1 MRVNKLLRYG
11 CGLAVVSLALVAC
24 TPAQA
29 TIPPAAPATQVP
41 TIPPTPV
48 PTAAPICPEAAPGTQ
63 LLRHDEHGYCLLYPD
78 GLVWVVGGCLVPEGP
93 AMGCHTAVALFSVD
107 DAAGRSADQV
117 ADEMIADSE
126 AAVPGIAIQRTSSP
140 IAGQPAVVLEGLPGV
155 TGTRDVLI
163 VQADRLYRLTFILP
177 GAEQASVD
185 QFERLYNMVI
195 DSFTLVPSAAPSAA
209 STVTPS
215 SDASPEA
222 RGSAVVVFVR
232 DGNIAVWEEATG
244 SSQTIVDSGDVIR
257 VELSDDAKLVAFV
270 RRSFFTAG
278 GFDRN
283 EQSALWVVGRDGT
296 NPRELISAQQLRQRL
311 DAAEHD
317 STNFPRLAW
326 IPKSHRLLYSGDTY
340 AAHGEGESA
349 HVPTRGVYRMDTD
362 TLTEV
367 ELVPAGQSAH
377 FVSSPDGRQVVL
389 VNTTGLSFFD
399 VDSGRMRL
407 EFPARP
413 VVGDTGWFTN
423 AGVWTQDSSAF
434 VINALVEPTNII
446 SDYVLWHVPVDGSPA
461 ASLITFAAGTGSVI
475 FAPDGSAGAYLGA
488 ASGTG
493 PSAWFILPLPED
505 LGPVAVPRDSFDYA
519 HLIWSPGSLAYVLE
533 ALSFDPQGAM
543 HGRKTL
549 FPLCP
554 NAAQAIEVCGG
565 AIDLGEQ
572 IEWLEWV
579 DRSRFLYL
587 TYQPRRLYL
596 GSLEGASRL
605 IAEDPLSFDASAATC
620 SDDSEFVADVTVPD
634 GTHFAPGAV
643 FRKTWRLRNSGTCT
657 WDDAYRLAFLSG
669 DRMSGPRSAP
679 LGDQDLRPDTLGLFP
694 TVQPGEEIDL
704 SVMLIAPESAGTY
717 RGQWQLFAPD
727 GTTFGTAPFVQIQV
741 P

>member
-1 MRVNKLLRYG
+1 
-11 CGLAVVSLALVAC
+11 
-24 TPAQA
+24 
-29 TIPPAAPATQVP
+29 
-41 TIPPTPV
+41 
-48 PTAAPICPEAAPGTQ
+48 
-63 LLRHDEHGYCLLYPD
+63 
-78 GLVWVVGGCLVPEGP
+78 
-93 AMGCHTAVALFSVD
+93 MGCHTAVALFSVG

-117 ADEMIADSE
+117 ADEMIAASE
-126 AAVPGIAIQRTSSP
+126 AAVPGIAIQRTSST

-177 GAEQASVD
+177 GADQASVD
-185 QFERLYNMVI
+185 QFERLYNTVI

-209 STVTPS
+209 PTATLS
-215 SDASPEA
+215 SDASPGA
-222 RGSAVVVFVR
+222 GGSAVVVFVR

-283 EQSALWVVGRDGT
+283 EQSALWVVGRDGA

-311 DAAEHD
+311 DAAEDD

-349 HVPTRGVYRMDTD
+349 HVPTRGVYRMDAD
-362 TLTEV
+362 TLTEF

-377 FVSSPDGRQVVL
+377 FIPSPDGRLVVL

-423 AGVWTQDSSAF
+423 AGVWRLDSSAF
-434 VINALVEPTNII
+434 VINALVEPSNTGP
-446 SDYVLWHVPVDGSPA
+446 SDYELWRVPVDGSPA
-461 ASLITFAAGTGSVI
+461 APLIAFAAGTGSVV

-519 HLIWSPGSLAYVLE
+519 HLIWSPGSSAYVLE
-533 ALSFDPQGAM
+533 ALSFDAQGAM

-554 NAAQAIEVCGG
+554 NAAQAIEVCGA

-579 DRSRFLYL
+579 DRSRFLYV

-596 GSLEGASRL
+596 GSLEGSPSL
-605 IAEDPLSFDASAATC
+605 IAEDPLSFDASAAIC
-620 SDDSEFVADVTVPD
+620 SDDSAFVADVTVPD
-634 GTHFAPGAV
+634 GTQFAPGVV
-643 FRKTWRLRNSGTCT
+643 FRKTWRVRNSGTCT
-657 WDDAYRLAFLSG
+657 WDASYRFGFLSG
-669 DRMSGPRSAP
+669 ERMSGPRSTP
-679 LGDQDLRPDTLGLFP
+679 LGLFDPGLTGRPLFP
-694 TVQPGEEIDL
+694 TVQPGEDAEV
-704 SVMLIAPESAGTY
+704 SVMLIAPVSAGTH
-717 RGQWQLFAPD
+717 RGQWKLFAPD
-727 GTTFGTAPFVQIQV
+727 GTAFGTAPFVVIRV